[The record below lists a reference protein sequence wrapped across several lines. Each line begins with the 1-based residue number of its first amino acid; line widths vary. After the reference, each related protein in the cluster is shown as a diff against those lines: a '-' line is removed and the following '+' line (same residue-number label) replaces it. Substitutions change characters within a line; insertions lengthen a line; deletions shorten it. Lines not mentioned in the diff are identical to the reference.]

1 MVETMKAG
9 RASRILFAGDTALVV
24 EFGDTVDRH
33 VNALV
38 LEFADRVERA
48 AISGVE
54 ELVPTFRSL
63 MVHYE
68 PLLIEPA
75 DLTARLKEM
84 IAGLEAADMAGLLEH
99 SGRLW
104 RMPTCYDEAVAPD
117 LAEVAARTG
126 LTPSQ
131 VVDCHSAETYHV
143 YMLGYLPGFPY
154 MGNVPSRLVLPK
166 LATPR
171 LKVPVG
177 GIAIAGEMTAVYPM
191 ESPGGWYLIGR
202 TPVPIWDLRRDPPAL
217 IAPGDKVEFVPV
229 SLDAFA
235 AMAAR
240 AAEGALTLAP
250 EVFSGDDHL

>member
-1 MVETMKAG
+1 M
-9 RASRILFAGDTALVV
+9 VV
-24 EFGDTVDRH
+24 EFGNKVDRH
-33 VNALV
+33 LNALV
-38 LEFADRVERA
+38 LELAHRVEQA
-48 AISGVE
+48 AIPGIE

-63 MVHYE
+63 IVHYE
-68 PLLIEPA
+68 PLMLGPTK
-75 DLTARLKEM
+75 LMARLEKI
-84 IAGLEAADMAGLLEH
+84 IANLEAADMAGLLEQ

-104 RMPTCYDEAVAPD
+104 RMPTCYDEAVAFD

-126 LTPSQ
+126 MTPSQ

-154 MGNVPSRLVLPK
+154 MGNTPSRLVLPK

-177 GIAIAGEMTAVYPM
+177 GIAIAGEMTAIYPM

-202 TPVPIWDLRRDPPAL
+202 TPVLIWDLRRDPPAL
-217 IAPGDKVEFVPV
+217 IAPGDKVKFDPVP
-229 SLDAFA
+229 LDAFA

-240 AAEGALTLAP
+240 AAEGSLTLLP
-250 EVFSGDDHL
+250 EAFSGGDHP